1 MTPYEQLW
9 LEFPLWCKW
18 VKDPMLSPQWI
29 GSLLWQGF
37 YPWPTNFNMP
47 WVWPKNLIFQCPA
60 RNSPFVRSDQQS
72 KHHRMAVIIIIHL
85 K

>member
-37 YPWPTNFNMP
+37 YPWYENFHMP
-47 WVWPKNLIFQCPA
+47 MGTATKKKKALIF
-60 RNSPFVRSDQQS
+60 NSCRSYITIKGS
-72 KHHRMAVIIIIHL
+72 NYFIL
-85 K
+85 